1 MPKPIGN
8 AKDRLRAQAAA
19 VQQKKTQQEPRSKV
33 EQIGTARDRVLL
45 QGAIVQREKDMAQY
59 QKAYSAY
66 VADAHERMADSMYG
80 SANRASSNLMDMAT
94 RAKLMQ
100 TANEM
105 ADIKFR
111 QAKALENPRAS
122 TAYIRQ
128 AEKPPV
134 SDRAKKVAEIRK
146 GINTEAA
153 QTKVGK
159 GAQSVMLSPYAS
171 IEYLGESGKQ
181 TIKNQKAYEESDLD
195 TKLAAAYTHLMQTER
210 AFGYGSPEYEAAR
223 ANYDAVQRE
232 LNAFKNTPDKA
243 VDMDSRAAQFMGG
256 VQKLQEEALEGTTGA
271 GRFLGEAALSIG
283 SNLSKL
289 PLNAVVPGASL
300 ALMGAEA
307 AAGKAYELG
316 QQGVNAGQALTRG
329 LVSGGIEAL
338 TEKVPLD
345 NLVDIIKTGGK
356 VGLMNIL
363 KQAATEAGEEGV
375 AYLLNLGADKVAGD
389 PEAAFVWNDFWKSV
403 GMGAL
408 SGGIMGGGA
417 TAINRAN
424 TAAVGKTYQDVAP
437 ELVAE
442 GLQMNRDTDA
452 YRTATEMQRKLDAG
466 KTLSNVDVGRVV
478 QDNASAVDTLR
489 QAATEMAEA
498 QVEREVQAAMPKRTA
513 VRPLATEQR
522 MAYTESNR
530 TTEGGMTDGK
540 EVHLRE
546 SGQRNDRA
554 YPGGEVSRMEESA
567 GRDQSGQDSRL
578 PAKDA
583 RAADLRVGE
592 EVSTASL
599 GIGNGASN
607 DRIRVVTGGDT
618 EATTKARAI
627 AKERGLRLTLFTGGN
642 LTINGEECRAYIT
655 GDRAF
660 VRADHS
666 DFDADQL
673 MRHEA
678 GHDQIAKGEIDIK
691 AATENIRKRLGG
703 RNNVQRAAQTYA
715 SAFAGADMTVEE
727 AIEEIICDSLGDMN
741 VFSET
746 VVETAFGEVLES
758 VKAAANESRVE
769 SKTGPPVEGKASRES
784 ERRKQNAIR
793 FQRDFTGFVYASDGV
808 ELGYSEKE
816 SIRSALKAGYGHL
829 EANGKGGY
837 VLTYARH
844 YVFKVTQNN
853 DVKIITSFDNDT
865 LNIHRNSIGGAYDR
879 QNNLQTRNASERSW
893 DGAGRRSNG
902 IADRQQAGESAKTD
916 RVAGGSSESNAR
928 GDRKQGTGFGVSED
942 LAAAGVE
949 TDGNSV
955 GKASRESWSR
965 TDKQRLMADLVN
977 AGFEKAQAQKWIDDV
992 NSISALIAGDPNR
1005 LDYESAPGLSSFVS
1019 NAEYG
1024 GSFDFSTLCKKRRL
1038 LTGTFTAIQKA
1049 LPDTAL
1055 TADEILEI
1063 RRMMA
1068 EADLEVSCGLCYV
1081 EGSRA
1086 NMGQFTQEFI
1096 RLYKKYNPGKWAP
1109 NMAEMNTPDGI
1120 EWVRINHP
1128 EVYKEYEYFWNHYGK
1143 LRNEDKNLF
1152 ASQQKPKLYQMRTE
1166 YKGEILEHF
1175 KRDGNVTEKNRK
1187 GGLRLQSFS
1196 DFETPHLID
1205 TMQIIM
1211 DMADVGLAGQAYTK
1225 VPNFA
1230 WAFGDTG
1237 LKINLSLIAKDV
1249 DADGKLV
1256 FDEKEG
1262 MPIADAM
1269 ALRDRYSENVGTII
1283 VVFTDDQLKAAMA
1296 DERIDFIIP
1305 FHRSQWKKSQY
1316 AAMGLPAK
1324 TKDYTYQQNEK
1335 LIKPTYHEYRGKMV
1349 KDKATNYMPN
1359 DYWDFSKSGKENAED
1374 YLKMCAAN
1382 NKRPKFYKL
1391 LVNNGDG
1398 SYSLQP
1404 DGSTDGYWKLLI
1416 DFKMYDNDGNGSPQM
1431 PVTPEFNMEEANRI
1445 MEEYEG
1451 GHAQFPVAQG
1461 IVDEFLKK
1469 KQGKASREVDK
1480 AALKKD
1486 ADYLAAVERND
1497 MTTAQQMVDE
1507 AARAVGYTPAD
1518 RYHQT
1523 AHKFTRFSTD
1533 NPVAGEYDSETPNGI
1548 FFKMN
1553 DHDIGIGG
1561 DIQMRAYLRTG
1572 NTLKFADRKEA
1583 NAWYRKNI
1591 PGYKKLH
1598 DEFNR
1603 ILEDEFNPKFAEI
1616 EREQFDENTSDERV
1630 NELFDFEEE
1639 LIEELRIVENKYRG
1653 QMRELLDQYFLH
1665 GESGYDS
1672 LELEYDG
1679 HRWVNG
1685 KREDVHTVIV
1695 FDPNQVKSADPVTY
1709 DDNGNVIPLSERF
1722 NPSNND
1728 IRFSREASRE
1738 DVLKAVEKLLAEAE
1752 AKLDEQEL
1760 ADQMY
1765 YGRKAEVQ
1773 KRNAQEKL
1781 ERLREQKNERI
1792 AQVRAEGR
1800 EAVKVARI
1808 EERVKRDAKLAE
1820 QKQRSKDMLD
1830 ELREQKNERIAQV
1843 QADLK
1848 QQAADRQAKISER
1861 SKAAK
1866 MRSKITRHVNKMQ
1879 QMLLRPS
1886 DKRHVPEH
1894 LRKATASVLSAINME
1909 SGYELSFGTDAK
1921 YHRVAP
1927 GTDPYAEK
1935 TAKTKAFE
1943 ALRDAYNAIV
1953 QNKEEDSIIID
1964 PELLGD
1970 SANGVKGLFDQFV
1983 ELGKKPIADMN
1994 STELEVVWKVLRSV
2008 EHSIANAGKM
2018 LSKSKYETTKA
2029 FADAF
2034 ASDAAVRRDMN
2045 RIFGNKLALDFEDP
2059 YTFFSHY
2066 GESGKAIYRIL
2077 RNAQDEVSVKV
2088 DIIAQKMQELVDAEA
2103 VEAIQKER
2111 HEFTTE
2117 AGDALTLTTGQLMS
2131 IYNLMHRQQAH
2142 DHLMKGGILQPE
2154 IKRNGKQPRIDRG
2167 TEMVPL
2173 SANDLQELAK
2183 MLTYEQKKIA
2193 SELQKMMT
2201 EELATWGNEASM
2213 AVYGYEKFTGEDY
2226 WPIKSAGEGLN
2237 TTIEKNSGAARS
2249 IKNIG
2254 MAKNT
2259 IPHAN
2264 NALEIGDVF
2273 DVFAQHTAD
2282 MVDYSSWLLPME
2294 DLTRLYNWKYKDENG
2309 NKTGKTIKGI
2319 MEQKGGK
2326 GSQKYLEE
2334 LLKDIQNGIAHQMDT
2349 QTELWINR
2357 MIGNAKGASVGANM
2371 RVVVQ
2376 QPTAFLRAA
2385 AIFDADSL
2393 AKGIAKG
2400 VTEGD
2405 GWEKAKKYAP
2415 IAHIKDV
2422 GGFDQGNARTISQ
2435 QLYGTATKL
2444 EAMNEKLSWAAA
2456 KADAITWGKLWN
2468 AAEWETKK
2476 RFPKLEA
2483 GSDAFYEK
2491 AKELFTDMVDQSQ
2504 VVDGVLQRT
2513 QIMRSGNAINKQA
2526 SSFMGEPMKTMNM
2539 MVRAWDNWR
2548 HTEGAERTRYKK
2560 QMGRTVIALGVTAA
2574 TNALMQAL
2582 VDAIRDDDK
2591 EKDYLDRVWTA
2602 FSGLEGDEASFKEKT
2617 KNILLRGNL
2626 ADNIN
2631 PVGMYPYASDVLSVM
2646 QGYDVTRADADVIAD
2661 VINNATAL
2669 FKSAS
2674 GENKRTTI
2682 YNAKKLVT
2690 AIGKMFGV
2698 SAVNLGRDI
2707 WSVASTIVRR
2717 AEDYRMMYEMDRLL
2731 YTIDKNKKQ
2740 FVNILYAAETAG
2752 ETEQAKHIRN
2762 SLLKNG
2768 LTEEKIAEIMKDIK
2782 RDKEDELR
2790 QEKAF
2795 TEAKAETSADIMKE
2809 VQGSKIYKN
2818 ADSVLQNKAQRYAD
2832 SIADYY
2838 TMEEQ
2843 SGEMLYTPSEWI
2855 VKAEE
2860 AKAVGITDA
2869 QYILYRLALEMADA
2883 DGNGKV
2889 TQKEF
2894 QSADLGLTKK
2904 QLSYMWEEDRGWKPS
2919 SNPYD

>member
-1 MPKPIGN
+1 MAKTALEKWREENQQNRTATN
-8 AKDRLRAQAAA
+8 AKPNKLEQW
-19 VQQKKTQQEPRSKV
+19 QQENRKNAPV
-33 EQIGTARDRVLL
+33 
-45 QGAIVQREKDMAQY
+45 REVMPTTPA
-59 QKAYSAY
+59 ASRPSAT
-66 VADAHERMADSMYG
+66 SMYG
-80 SANRASSNLMDMAT
+80 SANRNNSNLMDMAT
-94 RAKLMQ
+94 RTKLMQ
-100 TANEM
+100 AANEM
-105 ADIKFR
+105 ADIKTR

-122 TAYIRQ
+122 TAYARQ
-128 AEKPPV
+128 AEKTPV
-134 SDRAKKVAEIRK
+134 SDRAKKVTEIRK
-146 GINTEAA
+146 DINTLPEERSRL
-153 QTKVGK
+153 GK
-159 GAQSVMLSPYAS
+159 GVQSVMLSPYAS

-210 AFGYGSPEYEAAR
+210 AFGYGSPEYEAAQ

-232 LNAFKNTPDKA
+232 LNAFKNAPDKA
-243 VDMDSRAAQFMGG
+243 VDMNSRAAQFMGG

-389 PEAAFVWNDFWKSV
+389 PEAEFVWNDFWKSV

-424 TAAVGKTYQDVAP
+424 AAAVGKNYQDVAP

-442 GLQMNRDTDA
+442 GLQMKQDTDA
-452 YRTATEMQRKLDAG
+452 YRTAAEMQRKLDAG

-478 QDNASAVDTLR
+478 QDNEAAANTLR
-489 QAATEMAEA
+489 QAAMEMAEE
-498 QVEREVQAAMPKRTA
+498 QVEREVQAAMPKRTP
-513 VRPLATEQR
+513 VRPIANQQR
-522 MAYTESNR
+522 TAYTESNR
-530 TTEGGMTDGK
+530 TTEGGMTDGE

-554 YPGGEVSRMEESA
+554 YPGGEVPRMEESA

-618 EATTKARAI
+618 EATAKARAI

-642 LTINGEECRAYIT
+642 LTIDGEECRAYIT

-741 VFSET
+741 VFSDT
-746 VVETAFGEVLES
+746 AVETAFGEVLES
-758 VKAAANESRVE
+758 AKAAAGESRVE
-769 SKTGPPVEGKASRES
+769 SKTGPPGIRVVSKHSRETINIKAATEQES
-784 ERRKQNAIR
+784 LALAATDPRNVARLQNDVSAVLNNTFPSWRKVLLGKPSKVLAKYMKSDKPLYLPQSAIKKAILLNKEDGGKHGLGRTVIDELPYQLEDPLAITKNTTKQVSVYPDSIVVWTNWQTESGDSIIVPIYVNADGSVGIHNNISTV
-793 FQRDFTGFVYASDGV
+793 FDVYDPDYAADLLRPGNV
-808 ELGYSEKE
+808 LYTK
-816 SIRSALKAGYGHL
+816 
-829 EANGKGGY
+829 NGKNIDKLLSQQRE
-837 VLTYARH
+837 VLKREQADVSSTDSVA
-844 YVFKVTQNN
+844 QN
-853 DVKIITSFDNDT
+853 
-865 LNIHRNSIGGAYDR
+865 IGKSKE
-879 QNNLQTRNASERSW
+879 NLTN
-893 DGAGRRSNG
+893 
-902 IADRQQAGESAKTD
+902 
-916 RVAGGSSESNAR
+916 
-928 GDRKQGTGFGVSED
+928 
-942 LAAAGVE
+942 LGVE
-949 TDGNSV
+949 TDGSSV
-955 GKASRESWSR
+955 GKASRE
-965 TDKQRLMADLVN
+965 
-977 AGFEKAQAQKWIDDV
+977 
-992 NSISALIAGDPNR
+992 
-1005 LDYESAPGLSSFVS
+1005 
-1019 NAEYG
+1019 
-1024 GSFDFSTLCKKRRL
+1024 
-1038 LTGTFTAIQKA
+1038 
-1049 LPDTAL
+1049 
-1055 TADEILEI
+1055 
-1063 RRMMA
+1063 
-1068 EADLEVSCGLCYV
+1068 
-1081 EGSRA
+1081 
-1086 NMGQFTQEFI
+1086 
-1096 RLYKKYNPGKWAP
+1096 
-1109 NMAEMNTPDGI
+1109 
-1120 EWVRINHP
+1120 
-1128 EVYKEYEYFWNHYGK
+1128 
-1143 LRNEDKNLF
+1143 
-1152 ASQQKPKLYQMRTE
+1152 
-1166 YKGEILEHF
+1166 
-1175 KRDGNVTEKNRK
+1175 
-1187 GGLRLQSFS
+1187 
-1196 DFETPHLID
+1196 
-1205 TMQIIM
+1205 
-1211 DMADVGLAGQAYTK
+1211 
-1225 VPNFA
+1225 
-1230 WAFGDTG
+1230 
-1237 LKINLSLIAKDV
+1237 
-1249 DADGKLV
+1249 
-1256 FDEKEG
+1256 
-1262 MPIADAM
+1262 
-1269 ALRDRYSENVGTII
+1269 
-1283 VVFTDDQLKAAMA
+1283 
-1296 DERIDFIIP
+1296 
-1305 FHRSQWKKSQY
+1305 
-1316 AAMGLPAK
+1316 
-1324 TKDYTYQQNEK
+1324 
-1335 LIKPTYHEYRGKMV
+1335 
-1349 KDKATNYMPN
+1349 TN
-1359 DYWDFSKSGKENAED
+1359 
-1374 YLKMCAAN
+1374 
-1382 NKRPKFYKL
+1382 
-1391 LVNNGDG
+1391 
-1398 SYSLQP
+1398 
-1404 DGSTDGYWKLLI
+1404 
-1416 DFKMYDNDGNGSPQM
+1416 
-1431 PVTPEFNMEEANRI
+1431 
-1445 MEEYEG
+1445 
-1451 GHAQFPVAQG
+1451 
-1461 IVDEFLKK
+1461 
-1469 KQGKASREVDK
+1469 
-1480 AALKKD
+1480 
-1486 ADYLAAVERND
+1486 
-1497 MTTAQQMVDE
+1497 
-1507 AARAVGYTPAD
+1507 
-1518 RYHQT
+1518 
-1523 AHKFTRFSTD
+1523 
-1533 NPVAGEYDSETPNGI
+1533 
-1548 FFKMN
+1548 
-1553 DHDIGIGG
+1553 
-1561 DIQMRAYLRTG
+1561 
-1572 NTLKFADRKEA
+1572 
-1583 NAWYRKNI
+1583 
-1591 PGYKKLH
+1591 
-1598 DEFNR
+1598 
-1603 ILEDEFNPKFAEI
+1603 
-1616 EREQFDENTSDERV
+1616 
-1630 NELFDFEEE
+1630 
-1639 LIEELRIVENKYRG
+1639 
-1653 QMRELLDQYFLH
+1653 
-1665 GESGYDS
+1665 
-1672 LELEYDG
+1672 
-1679 HRWVNG
+1679 
-1685 KREDVHTVIV
+1685 
-1695 FDPNQVKSADPVTY
+1695 
-1709 DDNGNVIPLSERF
+1709 
-1722 NPSNND
+1722 
-1728 IRFSREASRE
+1728 RE
-1738 DVLKAVEKLLAEAE
+1738 DVLKAVENLLAEAE

-1773 KRNAQEKL
+1773 KRNAREKL
-1781 ERLREQKNERI
+1781 DRLREQKNQRIAQVKAEGREAVKAARIEERVKRDERI
-1792 AQVRAEGR
+1792 AQVKAEGR

-1808 EERVKRDAKLAE
+1808 EERAKRDEKLAK

-1830 ELREQKNERIAQV
+1830 ELRGQKNERIAQV
-1843 QADLK
+1843 QTELK
-1848 QQAADRQAKISER
+1848 QQAADRQAKMNER
-1861 SKAAK
+1861 GKAAK

-1994 STELEVVWKVLRSV
+1994 SAELEVVWKVLRSV
-2008 EHSIANAGKM
+2008 EHSIINAGKM

-2034 ASDAAVRRDMN
+2034 ASDAAMRRDMN

-2088 DIIAQKMQELVDAEA
+2088 DIIAQKMQELVDTEA

-2142 DHLMKGGILQPE
+2142 DHLMKGGIVQPE

-2173 SANDLQELAK
+2173 SANDLQDLAK
-2183 MLTYEQKKIA
+2183 MLTDEQKKIA

-2201 EELATWGNEASM
+2201 GELAKWGNEASM

-2237 TTIEKNSGAARS
+2237 TTVEKNSGAARS

-2259 IPHAN
+2259 VPHAN

-2294 DLTRLYNWKYKDENG
+2294 DLTRLYNWKYRDENG

-2435 QLYGTATKL
+2435 QIYGTATKL

-2483 GSDAFYEK
+2483 GSNAFYEK

-2548 HTEGAERTRYKK
+2548 HTEGAERARYKK

-2591 EKDYLDRVWTA
+2591 EKDYLDRVWAA

-2631 PVGMYPYASDVLSVM
+2631 PIGMYPYASDVLSVM

-2661 VINNATAL
+2661 IINNATAL

-2674 GENKRTTI
+2674 GDGKRTTI
-2682 YNAKKLVT
+2682 YNTKKLVT

-2707 WSVASTIVRR
+2707 WSVASTIVRSV
-2717 AEDYRMMYEMDRLL
+2717 EDYRMMYFMDRLL
-2731 YTIDKNKKQ
+2731 YSVDQNKKQ
-2740 FVNILYAAETAG
+2740 FVKILYDAENAG
-2752 ETEQAKHIRN
+2752 ETEQAKFIRN

-2768 LTEEKIAEIMKDIK
+2768 VTEEEITKYTKQHK

-2790 QEKAF
+2790 QQDSFISAKEK
-2795 TEAKAETSADIMKE
+2795 TSANIMKD
-2809 VQGSKIYKN
+2809 VQKSKLY
-2818 ADSVLQNKAQRYAD
+2818 QKASDAEKLETKLFAD
-2832 SIADYY
+2832 SIADYR
-2838 TMEEQ
+2838 TMMEQ
-2843 SGEMLYTPSEWI
+2843 GDEMLYTPSGD
-2855 VKAEE
+2855 VAKAEN
-2860 AKAVGITDA
+2860 AASVGVTDA
-2869 QYILYRLALEMADA
+2869 QYILYKLALEMADA
-2883 DGNGKV
+2883 NSNGEI
-2889 TQKEF
+2889 TQEEF
-2894 QSADLGLTKK
+2894 LSADFELSKK
-2904 QLSYMWEEDRGWKPS
+2904 QLSFMWEEDRGWSPS
-2919 SNPYD
+2919 TNPYD

>member
-1 MPKPIGN
+1 MGSKLEEWVKRVEQTKP
-8 AKDRLRAQAAA
+8 AQAAPTANYGKAAGFVERAEQA
-19 VQQKKTQQEPRSKV
+19 VQQTVQQR
-33 EQIGTARDRVLL
+33 QNDYARNV
-45 QGAIVQREKDMAQY
+45 MA
-59 QKAYSAY
+59 S
-66 VADAHERMADSMYG
+66 HERMADSMYG
-80 SANRASSNLMDMAT
+80 SANRTGSNLMDMAT

-100 TANEM
+100 TAAEM
-105 ADIKFR
+105 ADTKAR
-111 QAKALENPRAS
+111 QEQALEIPRAS
-122 TAYIRQ
+122 TAYARQ
-128 AEKPPV
+128 TDKQPLQA
-134 SDRAKKVAEIRK
+134 RAQKVAEIRK
-146 GINTEAA
+146 DINTLPAE
-153 QTKVGK
+153 QSRVGK
-159 GAQSVMLSPYAS
+159 GVQSVMLSPYAS

-181 TIKNQKAYEESDLD
+181 AIKNQNAYEESDLD
-195 TKLAAAYTHLMQTER
+195 TKLAEAYTYLMQTER
-210 AFGYGSPEYEAAR
+210 AFGYGSPEYEAAQ

-232 LNAFKNTPDKA
+232 LQAFKNAPDKA
-243 VDMDSRAAQFMGG
+243 VDMTSRAAQFMGG
-256 VQKLQEEALEGTTGA
+256 VQKLQEEALEGTSGA
-271 GRFLGEAALSIG
+271 GRFLGETALSIG

-289 PLNAVVPGASL
+289 PLNVIVPGASL

-345 NLVDIIKTGGK
+345 NLMDIIKTGGK

-363 KQAATEAGEEGV
+363 KQAVTEAGEEGV
-375 AYLLNLGADKVAGD
+375 AYLLNFGADKVAGD

-424 TAAVGKTYQDVAP
+424 TAAVGKTYQEVAP

-442 GLQMNRDTDA
+442 GLQMNQDTDA

-489 QAATEMAEA
+489 QAAMEMAEA

-513 VRPLATEQR
+513 VQPLATAPR
-522 MAYTESNR
+522 TAYTEIRQN
-530 TTEGGMTDGK
+530 TEGGVNGGE

-567 GRDQSGQDSRL
+567 GRDQIGQDSRL

-583 RAADLRVGE
+583 RAADLRLGE

-703 RNNVQRAAQTYA
+703 RNNVQRVAQTYA

-741 VFSET
+741 VFSDT
-746 VVETAFGEVLES
+746 AAETAFGEVLES
-758 VKAAANESRVE
+758 AKAAAGESRVE
-769 SKTGPPVEGKASRES
+769 SKTGPPVEGKESREA
-784 ERRKQNAIR
+784 KQITDEGLLGYNEKAALAKSLNH
-793 FQRDFTGFVYASDGV
+793 FGV
-808 ELGYSEKE
+808 EIDSG
-816 SIRSALKAGYGHL
+816 
-829 EANGKGGY
+829 
-837 VLTYARH
+837 
-844 YVFKVTQNN
+844 
-853 DVKIITSFDNDT
+853 
-865 LNIHRNSIGGAYDR
+865 
-879 QNNLQTRNASERSW
+879 
-893 DGAGRRSNG
+893 
-902 IADRQQAGESAKTD
+902 
-916 RVAGGSSESNAR
+916 
-928 GDRKQGTGFGVSED
+928 
-942 LAAAGVE
+942 
-949 TDGNSV
+949 SV
-955 GKASRESWSR
+955 GKASRESWNR
-965 TDKQRLMADLVN
+965 TDKQKLASELKA
-977 AGFEKAQAQKWIDDV
+977 AGFEKTKVEKWINDV

-1005 LDYESAPGLSSFVS
+1005 LDYDSAPGLSSFVS

-1269 ALRDRYSENVGTII
+1269 ALRDRYSANVGTII

-1374 YLKMCAAN
+1374 YLKMCAEN

-1431 PVTPEFNMEEANRI
+1431 PVTPEFNMEEAKRI

-1469 KQGKASREVDK
+1469 RGKASRE
-1480 AALKKD
+1480 
-1486 ADYLAAVERND
+1486 
-1497 MTTAQQMVDE
+1497 T
-1507 AARAVGYTPAD
+1507 
-1518 RYHQT
+1518 
-1523 AHKFTRFSTD
+1523 
-1533 NPVAGEYDSETPNGI
+1533 
-1548 FFKMN
+1548 
-1553 DHDIGIGG
+1553 
-1561 DIQMRAYLRTG
+1561 
-1572 NTLKFADRKEA
+1572 
-1583 NAWYRKNI
+1583 
-1591 PGYKKLH
+1591 
-1598 DEFNR
+1598 
-1603 ILEDEFNPKFAEI
+1603 
-1616 EREQFDENTSDERV
+1616 
-1630 NELFDFEEE
+1630 
-1639 LIEELRIVENKYRG
+1639 
-1653 QMRELLDQYFLH
+1653 
-1665 GESGYDS
+1665 
-1672 LELEYDG
+1672 
-1679 HRWVNG
+1679 
-1685 KREDVHTVIV
+1685 
-1695 FDPNQVKSADPVTY
+1695 
-1709 DDNGNVIPLSERF
+1709 
-1722 NPSNND
+1722 
-1728 IRFSREASRE
+1728 SRE
-1738 DVLKAVEKLLAEAE
+1738 DVLKAVEKLLEEAD
-1752 AKLDEQEL
+1752 AKLAEQEL

-1808 EERVKRDAKLAE
+1808 EERAKRNAKLAE

-1830 ELREQKNERIAQV
+1830 ELRSQKNERIAQV

-1848 QQAADRQAKISER
+1848 QQAADRQAKMSER
-1861 SKAAK
+1861 GKAAK
-1866 MRSKITRHVNKMQ
+1866 MRSKIIRHANKMQ
-1879 QMLLRPS
+1879 QMLLHPS

-1994 STELEVVWKVLRSV
+1994 SAELEVVWKVLRSV
-2008 EHSIANAGKM
+2008 EHSIINAGKM

-2034 ASDAAVRRDMN
+2034 ASDAAMRRDMN

-2088 DIIAQKMQELVDAEA
+2088 DVIAQKMQEIVDTET

-2117 AGDALTLTTGQLMS
+2117 AGDKLTLTTGQLMS

-2142 DHLMKGGILQPE
+2142 DHLMKGGIVQPE
-2154 IKRNGKQPRIDRG
+2154 IARNGKQPRIDRG
-2167 TEMVPL
+2167 TEMIPL
-2173 SANDLQELAK
+2173 SADDLQDLAK
-2183 MLTYEQKKIA
+2183 LLTDEQKKIA

-2201 EELATWGNEASM
+2201 GELANWGNEASM

-2259 IPHAN
+2259 VPHAN

-2357 MIGNAKGASVGANM
+2357 LIGNAKGASVGANI

-2376 QPTAFLRAA
+2376 QPTSFLRAA

-2400 VTEGD
+2400 VTDGD

-2435 QLYGTATKL
+2435 QLYGTATRL

-2591 EKDYLDRVWTA
+2591 EKDYLERVWTA
-2602 FSGLEGDEASFKEKT
+2602 FSGLEGDEVSFKEKT
-2617 KNILLRGNL
+2617 KNVLLRGNL
-2626 ADNIN
+2626 SDNIN
-2631 PVGMYPYASDVLSVM
+2631 PIGMYPYASDVLSVM

-2661 VINNATAL
+2661 VVNNATAL

-2674 GENKRTTI
+2674 GEGKRTTI
-2682 YNAKKLVT
+2682 YNAKKLVS

-2707 WSVASTIVRR
+2707 WSVASTIVRSV
-2717 AEDYRMMYEMDRLL
+2717 EDYRMMYLMDRLL
-2731 YTIDKNKKQ
+2731 YSVDQNKKQ
-2740 FVNILYAAETAG
+2740 FVKILYDAEAAG
-2752 ETEQAKHIRN
+2752 ETEQAKFIRN

-2768 LTEEKIAEIMKDIK
+2768 VTEEKITELMKDFR
-2782 RDKEDELR
+2782 RDKEDKIR
-2790 QEKAF
+2790 QEESFVSAK
-2795 TEAKAETSADIMKE
+2795 TEASADIMKD
-2809 VQGSKIYKN
+2809 VQKSKLYQKASGPDQSKAKRF
-2818 ADSVLQNKAQRYAD
+2818 ADA
-2832 SIADYY
+2832 IADYR
-2838 TMEEQ
+2838 TMMEQ
-2843 SGEMLYTPSEWI
+2843 SGEMLYTPSAD
-2855 VKAEE
+2855 VAKAENAE
-2860 AKAVGITDA
+2860 SVGVSDA

-2883 DGNGKV
+2883 NGNGKI
-2889 TQKEF
+2889 TQEEF
-2894 QSADLGLTKK
+2894 LNADFELTEK
-2904 QLSYMWEEDRGWKPS
+2904 QLAFMWVEDRGWKATT
-2919 SNPYD
+2919 NPYD

>member
-1 MPKPIGN
+1 
-8 AKDRLRAQAAA
+8 
-19 VQQKKTQQEPRSKV
+19 
-33 EQIGTARDRVLL
+33 
-45 QGAIVQREKDMAQY
+45 
-59 QKAYSAY
+59 
-66 VADAHERMADSMYG
+66 
-80 SANRASSNLMDMAT
+80 
-94 RAKLMQ
+94 
-100 TANEM
+100 
-105 ADIKFR
+105 
-111 QAKALENPRAS
+111 
-122 TAYIRQ
+122 
-128 AEKPPV
+128 
-134 SDRAKKVAEIRK
+134 
-146 GINTEAA
+146 
-153 QTKVGK
+153 
-159 GAQSVMLSPYAS
+159 
-171 IEYLGESGKQ
+171 
-181 TIKNQKAYEESDLD
+181 
-195 TKLAAAYTHLMQTER
+195 
-210 AFGYGSPEYEAAR
+210 
-223 ANYDAVQRE
+223 
-232 LNAFKNTPDKA
+232 
-243 VDMDSRAAQFMGG
+243 
-256 VQKLQEEALEGTTGA
+256 
-271 GRFLGEAALSIG
+271 
-283 SNLSKL
+283 
-289 PLNAVVPGASL
+289 
-300 ALMGAEA
+300 
-307 AAGKAYELG
+307 
-316 QQGVNAGQALTRG
+316 
-329 LVSGGIEAL
+329 
-338 TEKVPLD
+338 
-345 NLVDIIKTGGK
+345 
-356 VGLMNIL
+356 
-363 KQAATEAGEEGV
+363 
-375 AYLLNLGADKVAGD
+375 
-389 PEAAFVWNDFWKSV
+389 
-403 GMGAL
+403 
-408 SGGIMGGGA
+408 
-417 TAINRAN
+417 
-424 TAAVGKTYQDVAP
+424 
-437 ELVAE
+437 
-442 GLQMNRDTDA
+442 
-452 YRTATEMQRKLDAG
+452 
-466 KTLSNVDVGRVV
+466 
-478 QDNASAVDTLR
+478 
-489 QAATEMAEA
+489 
-498 QVEREVQAAMPKRTA
+498 
-513 VRPLATEQR
+513 
-522 MAYTESNR
+522 
-530 TTEGGMTDGK
+530 
-540 EVHLRE
+540 
-546 SGQRNDRA
+546 
-554 YPGGEVSRMEESA
+554 
-567 GRDQSGQDSRL
+567 
-578 PAKDA
+578 
-583 RAADLRVGE
+583 
-592 EVSTASL
+592 
-599 GIGNGASN
+599 
-607 DRIRVVTGGDT
+607 
-618 EATTKARAI
+618 
-627 AKERGLRLTLFTGGN
+627 
-642 LTINGEECRAYIT
+642 
-655 GDRAF
+655 
-660 VRADHS
+660 
-666 DFDADQL
+666 
-673 MRHEA
+673 
-678 GHDQIAKGEIDIK
+678 
-691 AATENIRKRLGG
+691 
-703 RNNVQRAAQTYA
+703 
-715 SAFAGADMTVEE
+715 
-727 AIEEIICDSLGDMN
+727 
-741 VFSET
+741 
-746 VVETAFGEVLES
+746 
-758 VKAAANESRVE
+758 
-769 SKTGPPVEGKASRES
+769 
-784 ERRKQNAIR
+784 
-793 FQRDFTGFVYASDGV
+793 
-808 ELGYSEKE
+808 
-816 SIRSALKAGYGHL
+816 
-829 EANGKGGY
+829 
-837 VLTYARH
+837 
-844 YVFKVTQNN
+844 
-853 DVKIITSFDNDT
+853 
-865 LNIHRNSIGGAYDR
+865 
-879 QNNLQTRNASERSW
+879 
-893 DGAGRRSNG
+893 
-902 IADRQQAGESAKTD
+902 
-916 RVAGGSSESNAR
+916 
-928 GDRKQGTGFGVSED
+928 
-942 LAAAGVE
+942 
-949 TDGNSV
+949 
-955 GKASRESWSR
+955 
-965 TDKQRLMADLVN
+965 
-977 AGFEKAQAQKWIDDV
+977 
-992 NSISALIAGDPNR
+992 
-1005 LDYESAPGLSSFVS
+1005 
-1019 NAEYG
+1019 
-1024 GSFDFSTLCKKRRL
+1024 
-1038 LTGTFTAIQKA
+1038 
-1049 LPDTAL
+1049 
-1055 TADEILEI
+1055 
-1063 RRMMA
+1063 
-1068 EADLEVSCGLCYV
+1068 
-1081 EGSRA
+1081 
-1086 NMGQFTQEFI
+1086 
-1096 RLYKKYNPGKWAP
+1096 
-1109 NMAEMNTPDGI
+1109 
-1120 EWVRINHP
+1120 
-1128 EVYKEYEYFWNHYGK
+1128 
-1143 LRNEDKNLF
+1143 
-1152 ASQQKPKLYQMRTE
+1152 
-1166 YKGEILEHF
+1166 
-1175 KRDGNVTEKNRK
+1175 
-1187 GGLRLQSFS
+1187 
-1196 DFETPHLID
+1196 LID

-1349 KDKATNYMPN
+1349 KDKAANYMPN

-1416 DFKMYDNDGNGSPQM
+1416 DFKMYDNDGNGSPQV

-1469 KQGKASREVDK
+1469 KQGKASRE
-1480 AALKKD
+1480 
-1486 ADYLAAVERND
+1486 
-1497 MTTAQQMVDE
+1497 
-1507 AARAVGYTPAD
+1507 
-1518 RYHQT
+1518 
-1523 AHKFTRFSTD
+1523 
-1533 NPVAGEYDSETPNGI
+1533 
-1548 FFKMN
+1548 
-1553 DHDIGIGG
+1553 
-1561 DIQMRAYLRTG
+1561 
-1572 NTLKFADRKEA
+1572 
-1583 NAWYRKNI
+1583 
-1591 PGYKKLH
+1591 
-1598 DEFNR
+1598 
-1603 ILEDEFNPKFAEI
+1603 
-1616 EREQFDENTSDERV
+1616 
-1630 NELFDFEEE
+1630 
-1639 LIEELRIVENKYRG
+1639 
-1653 QMRELLDQYFLH
+1653 
-1665 GESGYDS
+1665 
-1672 LELEYDG
+1672 
-1679 HRWVNG
+1679 
-1685 KREDVHTVIV
+1685 
-1695 FDPNQVKSADPVTY
+1695 
-1709 DDNGNVIPLSERF
+1709 
-1722 NPSNND
+1722 
-1728 IRFSREASRE
+1728 ASRE
-1738 DVLKAVEKLLAEAE
+1738 DVLKAVDKLLAEAE

-1800 EAVKVARI
+1800 EAVNVARI
-1808 EERVKRDAKLAE
+1808 EERVKRDERIAQVKAEGREAVKVARIEERAKRDEKLAK

-1830 ELREQKNERIAQV
+1830 ELRSQKNKRIAQV
-1843 QADLK
+1843 QNELK
-1848 QQAADRQAKISER
+1848 QQAADRQAKMSER
-1861 SKAAK
+1861 GKAAK

-2008 EHSIANAGKM
+2008 EHSIVNAGKM
-2018 LSKSKYETTKA
+2018 LSKSKYETTNA

-2034 ASDAAVRRDMN
+2034 ASDAAMRRDMN

-2142 DHLMKGGILQPE
+2142 DHLMKGGIVQPE
-2154 IKRNGKQPRIDRG
+2154 IKRNGKQPRVDRG

-2183 MLTYEQKKIA
+2183 MLTDEQKKIA

-2259 IPHAN
+2259 VPHAN

-2294 DLTRLYNWKYKDENG
+2294 DLTRLYNWKYRDENG

-2435 QLYGTATKL
+2435 QIYGTATKL

-2491 AKELFTDMVDQSQ
+2491 AKELFTDMIDQSQ

-2591 EKDYLDRVWTA
+2591 EKDYLDRVWAA

-2631 PVGMYPYASDVLSVM
+2631 PIGMYPYASDVLSVM

-2661 VINNATAL
+2661 IINNATAL

-2674 GENKRTTI
+2674 GEGKRTTI
-2682 YNAKKLVT
+2682 YNTKKLVT

-2707 WSVASTIVRR
+2707 WSVASTIVRSV
-2717 AEDYRMMYEMDRLL
+2717 EDYRMMYFMDRLL
-2731 YTIDKNKKQ
+2731 YSVDQNKKQ
-2740 FVNILYAAETAG
+2740 FVKILYEAENAG
-2752 ETEQAKHIRN
+2752 ETEQAKFIRN

-2768 LTEEKIAEIMKDIK
+2768 VTEEEITKYTKQHK

-2790 QEKAF
+2790 QQDSFISAKEK
-2795 TEAKAETSADIMKE
+2795 TSANIMKD
-2809 VQGSKIYKN
+2809 VQKSKLY
-2818 ADSVLQNKAQRYAD
+2818 QKASDAEKLGTKLFAD
-2832 SIADYY
+2832 SIADYRAM
-2838 TMEEQ
+2838 MEQ
-2843 SGEMLYTPSEWI
+2843 GDEMLYTPSGD
-2855 VKAEE
+2855 VAKAEN
-2860 AKAVGITDA
+2860 AASVGVTDA
-2869 QYILYRLALEMADA
+2869 QYILYNLALEMADA
-2883 DGNGKV
+2883 NGNGNI
-2889 TQKEF
+2889 TQEEF
-2894 QSADLGLTKK
+2894 KSADFELSRK
-2904 QLSYMWEEDRGWKPS
+2904 QLSFMWEEDRGWS
-2919 SNPYD
+2919 HSTNPYD

>member
-1 MPKPIGN
+1 MAKSAIDKWEEKLRKSGSGSTPKTSAIDKWEAQVRKNTPAQKPAAAAPVKPTTVEMTDPRLNKTAMQKQQETAVLRKSAEQGSQVQKNGN
-8 AKDRLRAQAAA
+8 PRSQTVAERAQEKQP
-19 VQQKKTQQEPRSKV
+19 VQ
-33 EQIGTARDRVLL
+33 
-45 QGAIVQREKDMAQY
+45 
-59 QKAYSAY
+59 
-66 VADAHERMADSMYG
+66 
-80 SANRASSNLMDMAT
+80 
-94 RAKLMQ
+94 
-100 TANEM
+100 
-105 ADIKFR
+105 
-111 QAKALENPRAS
+111 
-122 TAYIRQ
+122 
-128 AEKPPV
+128 
-134 SDRAKKVAEIRK
+134 DRARKVAEIRK
-146 GINTEAA
+146 DIDTTPVQGR
-153 QTKVGK
+153 VGK
-159 GAQSVMLSPYAS
+159 GLQSIGLSTPAS
-171 IEYLGESGKQ
+171 IEYLGESAKQ
-181 TIKNQKAYEESDLD
+181 AYKNQQAYEESDLQQQI
-195 TKLAAAYTHLMQTER
+195 AEAYSNLNLTER
-210 AFGYGSPEYEAAR
+210 QYGWGSPEYEQAR
-223 ANYDAVQRE
+223 QNYDAVVAQ
-232 LNAFKNTPDKA
+232 LNAFKNAPDKA
-243 VDMDSRAAQFMGG
+243 VDMDSRAAQFMGR
-256 VQKLQEEALEGTTGA
+256 VQKLQEEALEGTSGA

-283 SNLSKL
+283 SNLAKL
-289 PLNAVVPGASL
+289 PANAIIPGASL

-338 TEKVPLD
+338 TEKIPLD

-356 VGLMNIL
+356 TGLMNVL
-363 KQAATEAGEEGV
+363 KQAVTEAGEEGV

-389 PEAAFVWNDFWKSV
+389 PEAEFVWNDFIRSM
-403 GMGAL
+403 GLGAL
-408 SGGIMGGGA
+408 SGGVMGGGA

-424 TAAVGKTYQDVAP
+424 AAAVGKNYQEVAP
-437 ELVAE
+437 ELIEE

-452 YRTATEMQRKLDAG
+452 YRTAAEMQRKLATG

-478 QDNASAVDTLR
+478 QDNGTAIAPLR
-489 QAATEMAEA
+489 QAAMEMAEE
-498 QVEREVQAAMPKRTA
+498 QVEREAQTEMPKRTVVQPIA
-513 VRPLATEQR
+513 MKPR
-522 MAYTESNR
+522 MAYTETRQN
-530 TTEGGMTDGK
+530 TEGGVNGGE
-540 EVHLRE
+540 EVHLRK

-554 YPGGEVSRMEESA
+554 YPGGEVPRMEESA
-567 GRDQSGQDSRL
+567 GRDQSRQDSQL

-583 RAADLRVGE
+583 GAADLRVGE

-599 GIGNGASN
+599 GIGNGAAN
-607 DRIRVVTGGDT
+607 DRVRVVTGGDT
-618 EATTKARAI
+618 EATAKARAI

-741 VFSET
+741 VFSDT
-746 VVETAFGEVLES
+746 AVETAFGEVLES
-758 VKAAANESRVE
+758 AKAAAGESRVE
-769 SKTGPPVEGKASRES
+769 SKTGPPVEGKASKEHWRTDLNKQQFQELMKAV
-784 ERRKQNAIR
+784 RRDAKVSRNNITENANWLFTNVGDTPVLSIYSTLDQNEPTVLYEVKGEQAE
-793 FQRDFTGFVYASDGV
+793 FERDFLQD
-808 ELGYSEKE
+808 
-816 SIRSALKAGYGHL
+816 HL
-829 EANGKGGY
+829 EENKYAKSNIGKPSAADT
-837 VLTYARH
+837 VLDRGWM
-844 YVFKVTQNN
+844 QQ
-853 DVKIITSFDNDT
+853 DS
-865 LNIHRNSIGGAYDR
+865 GAV
-879 QNNLQTRNASERSW
+879 
-893 DGAGRRSNG
+893 DGSRIAGRRSDSGNAG
-902 IADRQQAGESAKTD
+902 VLRQQPQRHTSAALESVLRNLFQVQET
-916 RVAGGSSESNAR
+916 ESVN
-928 GDRKQGTGFGVSED
+928 EN
-942 LAAAGVE
+942 LAALGVE
-949 TDGNSV
+949 SDDSSV
-955 GKASRESWSR
+955 GKASR
-965 TDKQRLMADLVN
+965 D
-977 AGFEKAQAQKWIDDV
+977 
-992 NSISALIAGDPNR
+992 
-1005 LDYESAPGLSSFVS
+1005 
-1019 NAEYG
+1019 
-1024 GSFDFSTLCKKRRL
+1024 
-1038 LTGTFTAIQKA
+1038 
-1049 LPDTAL
+1049 
-1055 TADEILEI
+1055 
-1063 RRMMA
+1063 
-1068 EADLEVSCGLCYV
+1068 
-1081 EGSRA
+1081 A
-1086 NMGQFTQEFI
+1086 N
-1096 RLYKKYNPGKWAP
+1096 
-1109 NMAEMNTPDGI
+1109 
-1120 EWVRINHP
+1120 
-1128 EVYKEYEYFWNHYGK
+1128 
-1143 LRNEDKNLF
+1143 
-1152 ASQQKPKLYQMRTE
+1152 
-1166 YKGEILEHF
+1166 
-1175 KRDGNVTEKNRK
+1175 
-1187 GGLRLQSFS
+1187 
-1196 DFETPHLID
+1196 
-1205 TMQIIM
+1205 
-1211 DMADVGLAGQAYTK
+1211 
-1225 VPNFA
+1225 
-1230 WAFGDTG
+1230 
-1237 LKINLSLIAKDV
+1237 
-1249 DADGKLV
+1249 
-1256 FDEKEG
+1256 
-1262 MPIADAM
+1262 
-1269 ALRDRYSENVGTII
+1269 
-1283 VVFTDDQLKAAMA
+1283 
-1296 DERIDFIIP
+1296 
-1305 FHRSQWKKSQY
+1305 
-1316 AAMGLPAK
+1316 
-1324 TKDYTYQQNEK
+1324 
-1335 LIKPTYHEYRGKMV
+1335 
-1349 KDKATNYMPN
+1349 
-1359 DYWDFSKSGKENAED
+1359 
-1374 YLKMCAAN
+1374 
-1382 NKRPKFYKL
+1382 
-1391 LVNNGDG
+1391 
-1398 SYSLQP
+1398 
-1404 DGSTDGYWKLLI
+1404 
-1416 DFKMYDNDGNGSPQM
+1416 
-1431 PVTPEFNMEEANRI
+1431 
-1445 MEEYEG
+1445 
-1451 GHAQFPVAQG
+1451 
-1461 IVDEFLKK
+1461 
-1469 KQGKASREVDK
+1469 
-1480 AALKKD
+1480 
-1486 ADYLAAVERND
+1486 
-1497 MTTAQQMVDE
+1497 
-1507 AARAVGYTPAD
+1507 
-1518 RYHQT
+1518 
-1523 AHKFTRFSTD
+1523 
-1533 NPVAGEYDSETPNGI
+1533 
-1548 FFKMN
+1548 
-1553 DHDIGIGG
+1553 
-1561 DIQMRAYLRTG
+1561 
-1572 NTLKFADRKEA
+1572 
-1583 NAWYRKNI
+1583 
-1591 PGYKKLH
+1591 
-1598 DEFNR
+1598 
-1603 ILEDEFNPKFAEI
+1603 
-1616 EREQFDENTSDERV
+1616 
-1630 NELFDFEEE
+1630 
-1639 LIEELRIVENKYRG
+1639 
-1653 QMRELLDQYFLH
+1653 
-1665 GESGYDS
+1665 
-1672 LELEYDG
+1672 
-1679 HRWVNG
+1679 
-1685 KREDVHTVIV
+1685 
-1695 FDPNQVKSADPVTY
+1695 
-1709 DDNGNVIPLSERF
+1709 
-1722 NPSNND
+1722 
-1728 IRFSREASRE
+1728 RE
-1738 DVLKAVEKLLAEAE
+1738 DVLKAVEKLLEEAD
-1752 AKLDEQEL
+1752 AKLAEQEL

-1792 AQVRAEGR
+1792 AQVKAEGR
-1800 EAVKVARI
+1800 EAVKVARV
-1808 EERVKRDAKLAE
+1808 EERAKADAKLAE
-1820 QKQRSKDMLD
+1820 QKKRSKDMLD
-1830 ELREQKNERIAQV
+1830 ELRSQKNERIAQV
-1843 QADLK
+1843 QSELK
-1848 QQAADRQAKISER
+1848 QQAADRQAKMSER
-1861 SKAAK
+1861 GKAAK
-1866 MRSKITRHVNKMQ
+1866 MRSKIIRHVNKMQ
-1879 QMLLRPS
+1879 QMLLHPS

-1927 GTDPYAEK
+1927 GTDPHAEK

-1983 ELGKKPIADMN
+1983 ELGKKPITDMS

-2008 EHSIANAGKM
+2008 EHSIVNAGKM

-2034 ASDAAVRRDMN
+2034 ASDAAMRRDMN
-2045 RIFGNKLALDFEDP
+2045 RVFGNKISLDFEDP

-2088 DIIAQKMQELVDAEA
+2088 DVIAQKMQEIVDTET
-2103 VEAIQKER
+2103 VDAIQKER

-2117 AGDALTLTTGQLMS
+2117 AGNALTLTTGQLMS
-2131 IYNLMHRQQAH
+2131 IYNLMRRQQAH
-2142 DHLMKGGILQPE
+2142 DHLMKGGIVQPE

-2183 MLTYEQKKIA
+2183 MLTDEQKKIA

-2201 EELATWGNEASM
+2201 GELATWGNEASM

-2435 QLYGTATKL
+2435 QIYGTATKL

-2468 AAEWETKK
+2468 ASEWETKK

-2491 AKELFTDMVDQSQ
+2491 AKELFTDMIDQSQ

-2539 MVRAWDNWR
+2539 MVRAWDDWR
-2548 HTEGAERTRYKK
+2548 HTDGAERTKNRKK
-2560 QMGRTVIALGVTAA
+2560 MGRTAIALGVTAA

-2602 FSGLEGDEASFKEKT
+2602 FSGLEGDEASLKEKT

-2631 PVGMYPYASDVLSVM
+2631 PIGMYPYASDVLSVM

-2674 GENKRTTI
+2674 GEGKRTTI

-2707 WSVASTIVRR
+2707 WSAASTIVRSV
-2717 AEDYRMMYEMDRLL
+2717 EDYRMMYLMDRLL
-2731 YTIDKNKKQ
+2731 YSVDQNKKQ
-2740 FVNILYAAETAG
+2740 FVKILYDAENAG
-2752 ETEQAKHIRN
+2752 ETEQATFIRN

-2768 LTEEKIAEIMKDIK
+2768 VTEEDITK
-2782 RDKEDELR
+2782 YTKAFRKDKEEAIR
-2790 QEKAF
+2790 QEESFVSAKTKASENIM
-2795 TEAKAETSADIMKE
+2795 EAVQKSKAYQSANEAQK
-2809 VQGSKIYKN
+2809 
-2818 ADSVLQNKAQRYAD
+2818 LKAKLFAD
-2832 SIADYY
+2832 SIADYR
-2838 TMEEQ
+2838 TMMEQ
-2843 SGEMLYTPSEWI
+2843 SGEMLYTPSGD
-2855 VKAEE
+2855 VAKAENAE
-2860 AKAVGITDA
+2860 AVGVTDA

-2883 DGNGKV
+2883 NGNGKT

-2894 QSADLGLTKK
+2894 LNAKFELTKE
-2904 QLSYMWEEDRGWKPS
+2904 QLAFMWVEDRGWEPS
-2919 SNPYD
+2919 TNPYD